1 MTGESGALDPAGG
14 DNPLLTVS
22 LVIYRPD
29 LKVLAATL
37 QSLSKALNRLDA
49 SRCKIFII
57 QNCDTD
63 GIAPLLGANL
73 NGIASDLRQ
82 GHGNIGFGR
91 AHNLVLSETG
101 TFHLVLNPDIEMAE
115 EALAHGLL
123 FLEEHTDCGL
133 ITPHA
138 CWPDGTRQYLCK
150 RYPALFDLL
159 LRGFA
164 PVFLKN
170 LFSSRLARYEMSKET
185 GEGVF
190 WDPPIVSGCFM
201 LFRGE
206 IYRQLDGFDS
216 RFFLYFEDFDLALRT
231 GKITRTTYVPA
242 VRIVHEGGHA
252 ARKGLTHIKL
262 FAKSAL
268 LFYKLHGFKLF

>member
-1 MTGESGALDPAGG
+1 
-14 DNPLLTVS
+14 LLTVS

-29 LKVLAATL
+29 LTVLAATL
-37 QSLSKALNRLDA
+37 QSLSKALKRLDA
-49 SRCKIFII
+49 SRCKVFII

-63 GIAPLLGANL
+63 GIAQLLAANL
-73 NGIASDLRQ
+73 NGIAFDLRQ

-101 TFHLVLNPDIEMAE
+101 TVHLVLNPDIEMAE
-115 EALAHGLL
+115 EALVHGLK

-138 CWPDGTRQYLCK
+138 CWPDGTRQFLCK

-170 LFSSRLARYEMSKET
+170 LFSGRLARYEMSEET
-185 GEGVF
+185 GEDVF

-206 IYRQLDGFDS
+206 TYRQLGGFDQ
-216 RFFLYFEDFDLALRT
+216 
-231 GKITRTTYVPA
+231 
-242 VRIVHEGGHA
+242 
-252 ARKGLTHIKL
+252 
-262 FAKSAL
+262 AL
-268 LFYKLHGFKLF
+268 LSLFRRF

>member
-1 MTGESGALDPAGG
+1 MTGENAALDPAAK
-14 DNPLLTVS
+14 DKPLLTVS

-29 LKVLAATL
+29 TNALTATL
-37 QSLSKALNRLDA
+37 QSLSKAMRQLDA
-49 SRCKIFII
+49 SRCKVFVI
-57 QNCDTD
+57 QNCDT
-63 GIAPLLGANL
+63 GGVAPLLGANL
-73 NGIASDLRQ
+73 NGIAFDLRQ

-91 AHNLVLSETG
+91 AHNLVLKDTG

-115 EALAHGLL
+115 EALTRGLK
-123 FLEEHTDCGL
+123 FLEEHADCGL

-138 CWPDGTRQYLCK
+138 CWPDGSRQFLCK

-170 LFSSRLARYEMSKET
+170 RFSGRLARYEMSEET
-185 GEGVF
+185 GEDVV

-206 IYRQLDGFDS
+206 IYRQLDGFDP

-231 GKITRTTYVPA
+231 GNITRTTYVPA

-252 ARKGLTHIKL
+252 ARKGVTHIKL
-262 FAKSAL
+262 FAKSAI

>member
-1 MTGESGALDPAGG
+1 MTGERAALNPAGG
-14 DNPLLTVS
+14 DNPPLTVS
-22 LVIYRPD
+22 VVIYRPD
-29 LKVLAATL
+29 QKVLAATL
-37 QSLSKALNRLDA
+37 QSLSRALKRLDA
-49 SRCKIFII
+49 SRCKVFII

-63 GIAPLLGANL
+63 GIAPLLAAHL
-73 NGIASDLRQ
+73 SGIPFDLRK

-101 TFHLVLNPDIEMAE
+101 TFHLALNPDIVMAE
-115 EALAHGLL
+115 DALVNGVK
-123 FLEEHTDCGL
+123 FLEEHKGCGL
-133 ITPHA
+133 ITPQA
-138 CWPDGTRQYLCK
+138 SWPDGTRQYLCK

-164 PVFLKN
+164 PAFLKN
-170 LFSSRLARYEMSKET
+170 LFSDRLARYEMSKET
-185 GEGVF
+185 DEDVV

-201 LFRGE
+201 LFRGGL
-206 IYRQLDGFDS
+206 YRQLGGFDG
-216 RFFLYFEDFDLALRT
+216 RFFLYFEDFDLALRA
-231 GKITRTTYVPA
+231 GKVTRTAYVPA

>member
-1 MTGESGALDPAGG
+1 MTGESGALDPAGE

-37 QSLSKALNRLDA
+37 QSLSKALTLLGA
-49 SRCKIFII
+49 SRCKVFII
-57 QNCDTD
+57 QNCDTN
-63 GIAPLLGANL
+63 GIVPLLAANL
-73 NGIASDLRQ
+73 NGIAFDLRQ

-91 AHNLVLSETG
+91 AHNLVLHETG

-123 FLEEHTDCGL
+123 FLEEHADCGL

-138 CWPDGTRQYLCK
+138 CWPDGTRQFLCK

-170 LFSSRLARYEMSKET
+170 LFSGRLARYEMSEET
-185 GEGVF
+185 GEDVV

-206 IYRQLDGFDS
+206 TYRQLGGFDK

-231 GKITRTTYVPA
+231 GKITRIAYVPA

-268 LFYKLHGFKLF
+268 LFYRLHGFKLF

>member
-1 MTGESGALDPAGG
+1 MTRESAALDAAGRE
-14 DNPLLTVS
+14 NPLLTVS

-37 QSLSKALNRLDA
+37 QSLSKALRPLDA
-49 SRCKIFII
+49 SRCKVFII

-63 GIAPLLGANL
+63 GIAQLLAENL
-73 NGIASDLRQ
+73 SGIAFDLRQ

-101 TFHLVLNPDIEMAE
+101 TVHLVLNPDIEMAE
-115 EALAHGLL
+115 DALVSGLK

-138 CWPDGTRQYLCK
+138 CWPDGTRQFLCK

-164 PVFLKN
+164 PASLKN
-170 LFSSRLARYEMSKET
+170 LFSGRLARYEMSRET
-185 GEGVF
+185 GEDVY

-206 IYRQLDGFDS
+206 IYRQLGGFDS

-231 GKITRTTYVPA
+231 GKVSRIAYVPA
-242 VRIVHEGGHA
+242 ARIVHEGGHA

-262 FAKSAL
+262 FAKSAR
-268 LFYKLHGFKLF
+268 LFYKLNGFKLF

>member
-1 MTGESGALDPAGG
+1 MAGGGGALDPAGG
-14 DNPLLTVS
+14 DAPLLTVS

-37 QSLSKALNRLDA
+37 QSLFEALKRLDA
-49 SRCKIFII
+49 ARCKVFIV

-63 GIAPLLGANL
+63 GIAQLLATNL
-73 NGIASDLRQ
+73 SGIAFDLRQ

-101 TFHLVLNPDIEMAE
+101 TVHLVLNPDIEMAE
-115 EALAHGLL
+115 EALVRGLQ
-123 FLEEHTDCGL
+123 FLEAHTECGL
-133 ITPHA
+133 ITPYA
-138 CWPDGTRQYLCK
+138 CWPDGTRQFLCK

-164 PVFLKN
+164 PASLKN
-170 LFSSRLARYEMSKET
+170 LFSGRLARYEMSRET
-185 GEGVF
+185 GEDVY

-206 IYRQLDGFDS
+206 IYRQLGGFDS

-231 GKITRTTYVPA
+231 GNVSRIAYVPA
-242 VRIVHEGGHA
+242 ARIVHEGGHA

-262 FAKSAL
+262 FAKSAR

>member
-14 DNPLLTVS
+14 ENPLLTVS

-37 QSLSKALNRLDA
+37 QSLSNAMRRLDA
-49 SRCKIFII
+49 SRCKVFVI

-63 GIAPLLGANL
+63 GIALLLAAHL
-73 NGIASDLRQ
+73 NGFAFDLRQ

-91 AHNLVLSETG
+91 AHNLALSETG

-115 EALAHGLL
+115 EALVNGLK

-164 PVFLKN
+164 PAFLKN
-170 LFSSRLARYEMSKET
+170 LFSDRLARYEMSEET
-185 GEGVF
+185 GEDVF

-206 IYRQLDGFDS
+206 TYRQLGGFDP
-216 RFFLYFEDFDLALRT
+216 RFFLYFEDFDLALRA
-231 GKITRTTYVPA
+231 GKVTRTAYVPA

-268 LFYKLHGFKLF
+268 LFYRLNGFKLF

>member
-1 MTGESGALDPAGG
+1 MTGEGRALDPAGG

-37 QSLSKALNRLDA
+37 QSLSKALKLLDA
-49 SRCKIFII
+49 SRCKVFII

-63 GIAPLLGANL
+63 EIPQLLAANL
-73 NGIASDLRQ
+73 NEVPFDLRQ
-82 GHGNIGFGR
+82 GHGNVGFGR

-101 TFHLVLNPDIEMAE
+101 TCHLVLNPDIEMAE
-115 EALAHGLL
+115 EALTHGLK

-138 CWPDGTRQYLCK
+138 CWPDGTRQFLCK

-170 LFSSRLARYEMSKET
+170 LFSGRLTRYEMSRET
-185 GEGVF
+185 GEDVF
-190 WDPPIVSGCFM
+190 WDPPIVSGCFI
-201 LFRGE
+201 LFRGN
-206 IYRQLDGFDS
+206 IYRQLGGFDP

-231 GKITRTTYVPA
+231 GKITRIAYVPA

>member
-1 MTGESGALDPAGG
+1 MAGESGALKPAGG
-14 DNPLLTVS
+14 DTPLLTVS

-37 QSLSKALNRLDA
+37 QSLSKALRRLDA
-49 SRCKIFII
+49 SRCKVFIV

-63 GIAPLLGANL
+63 GIAQLLAANL
-73 NGIASDLRQ
+73 NGIAFDLRQ

-101 TFHLVLNPDIEMAE
+101 TVHLVLNPDIEMAE
-115 EALAHGLL
+115 EALTQGLK

-138 CWPDGTRQYLCK
+138 CWPDGTRQFLCK

-164 PVFLKN
+164 PAFLKN
-170 LFSSRLARYEMSKET
+170 LFSDRLARYEMSEET
-185 GEGVF
+185 GEDVF

-206 IYRQLDGFDS
+206 TYRQLGGFDP

-231 GKITRTTYVPA
+231 GKITRIAYVPA
-242 VRIVHEGGHA
+242 IRIVHEGGHA